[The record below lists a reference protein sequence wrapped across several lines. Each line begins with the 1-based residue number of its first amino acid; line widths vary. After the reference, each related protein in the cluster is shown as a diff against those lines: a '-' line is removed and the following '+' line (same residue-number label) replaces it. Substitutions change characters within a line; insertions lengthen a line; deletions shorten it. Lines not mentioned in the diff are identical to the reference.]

1 MMQKKSIILFSI
13 VTNIR
18 RRSFFERIFKMVF
31 TMELTLGHDFEQKSQ
46 KRLLGYLGDQLTGG
60 RGGKRPQSHIP
71 RKTSLQERF
80 AVVNGT

>member
-1 MMQKKSIILFSI
+1 
-13 VTNIR
+13 
-18 RRSFFERIFKMVF
+18 
-31 TMELTLGHDFEQKSQ
+31 MELTLGHDFEQKSQ
-46 KRLLGYLGDQLTGG
+46 KRLLGYFGDQLTGG

>member
-1 MMQKKSIILFSI
+1 
-13 VTNIR
+13 
-18 RRSFFERIFKMVF
+18 MVF
-31 TMELTLGHDFEQKSQ
+31 TMELTLGHHFEQKSQ

-80 AVVNGT
+80 AVVKGT